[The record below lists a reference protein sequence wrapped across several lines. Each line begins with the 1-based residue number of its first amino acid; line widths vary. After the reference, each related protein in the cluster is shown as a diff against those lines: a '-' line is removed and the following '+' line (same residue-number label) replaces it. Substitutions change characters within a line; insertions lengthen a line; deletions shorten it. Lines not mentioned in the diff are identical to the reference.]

1 MKYEVVTDIKP
12 SFAEQKIIDR
22 LTELDVIF
30 EREVKFDGCVNPDT
44 GIRLRFD
51 FYFPAKQILMEY
63 DGKDFHA
70 DTETKR
76 RDKIKNDFAK
86 SINVKIVRISG
97 ISNAIKWVDKLFFD
111 KQKLKVKPVMSKAD
125 QRVIQWQKDSKR
137 KNQKRAELRELLKG
151 KSASEQRRILNTFKI
166 K

>member
-1 MKYEVVTDIKP
+1 MNYEVIPDIKP

-30 EREVKFDGCVNPDT
+30 EREVCFDDCRNPDT

-51 FYFPAKQILMEY
+51 FYFPAKEILMEY
-63 DGKDFHA
+63 DGVAFHA

-76 RDKIKNDFAK
+76 RDRIKNDFAK

-97 ISNAIKWVDKLFFD
+97 ISNAIKWVDKMFFD
-111 KQKLKVKPVMSKAD
+111 KKKLLKPKPQLSKAD
-125 QRVIQWQKDSKR
+125 QRIIQWQKDSKR
-137 KNQKRAELRELLKG
+137 KNQRRAELRELLKG
-151 KSASEQRRILNTFKI
+151 KTAAEQRAIINKFKI
-166 K
+166 